1 MAAPSRSEEEI
12 TRLFRIRRTVLQMLN
27 DRGYLV
33 NDFEINETRAGFLA
47 KFGDRFRREDLE
59 FKKYKRND
67 DNDPIY
73 VFFPDDEKV
82 GVGIVRT
89 YCNRMKIGEVHRAIM
104 VAKQNLTPMAKKC
117 ISGMASDFHLE
128 VFQSYTLKETQLP
141 RIQITHPI
149 ARYYGLKRGQVVKIT
164 GLVKQ
169 QADTSHT
176 DTSFE

>member
-1 MAAPSRSEEEI
+1 MAAPRSDEEV

-67 DNDPIY
+67 YNDPIY

-89 YCNRMKIGEVHRAIM
+89 YCNRMKIDEVHRAII

-128 VFQSYTLKETQLP
+128 VFQLP
-141 RIQITHPI
+141 RIQITDPI